1 MNYEILSLN
10 LNYKYNMGSPYIRY
24 NFKEKF
30 KLVNEIKSIIWT
42 AKDVKDLIKQI
53 EEYKGYEV
61 INIKYKNN

>member
-10 LNYKYNMGSPYIRY
+10 LNYKYNMGSPYVKY
-24 NFKEKF
+24 TFKEKL
-30 KLVNEIKSIIWT
+30 KLVNEIKSIVWI

-61 INIKYKNN
+61 INIKYKSK

>member
-10 LNYKYNMGSPYIRY
+10 LNYKYNMGSPYIKY
-24 NFKEKF
+24 NFKEKLE
-30 KLVNEIKSIIWT
+30 LVNEIKSIIWI

-61 INIKYKNN
+61 INIKYKSN